1 MKNRRKEID
10 HARAEKRSEVANL
23 QEQIPRL
30 GIRPNSGW
38 RIHTSANSSTLKSTS
53 QSGSCL
59 GSGREPRLN
68 GLGLARTARTALR
81 VGDMRVLYV
90 LSSGDPLE
98 VLQAV
103 VTPVAVY
110 VVDLAALTGLARK
123 PEGLGDCAVHARRLP
138 RNSDAHVPA
147 PRGRRRVDDAARVTV
162 ATVTRDS
169 RPVGVDGPPLL
180 TIKQGRLRGVGESH
194 FVARLWIHGAR
205 LQAPAPSA
213 LVARLTAAQQ

>member
-1 MKNRRKEID
+1 M
-10 HARAEKRSEVANL
+10 
-23 QEQIPRL
+23 
-30 GIRPNSGW
+30 
-38 RIHTSANSSTLKSTS
+38 
-53 QSGSCL
+53 
-59 GSGREPRLN
+59 
-68 GLGLARTARTALR
+68 R

-103 VTPVAVY
+103 VTPVAVC
-110 VVDLAALTGLARK
+110 VVHLAALSGLARK
-123 PEGLGDCAVHARRLP
+123 PEGLGDCAVHAGHLP
-138 RNSDAHVPA
+138 RDLDGHIPA
-147 PRGRRRVDDAARVTV
+147 PRGRRRVDDAAKFTI
-162 ATVTRDS
+162 AAVTRDS

-213 LVARLTAAQQ
+213 PVARLTAAQQ